1 MFCKFCGKELD
12 ENSSVCPGC
21 GQDNNPAKAAKA
33 PKKKLSPV
41 KLVISITAVVLLLAV
56 LVGVVYYGVTG
67 GFTPKANDL
76 FYKENYS
83 VDADQVAANHD
94 KIVATMGD
102 YSLTNGQLQVF
113 YWMQVYDFLSYYG
126 YYATYMGLDYTQPL
140 ETQIFDSETGKNW
153 QQYFLETA
161 LTSWRQYQAL
171 YTEAEKAGYQLDD
184 EQQQYIDTL
193 AASLEEMAISNS
205 FANAAAM
212 LQADMGPGITVDDY
226 VYYVKLYQTGNLYF
240 SSLVDEM
247 KATDEEIETYF
258 TENADSLASSYS
270 ITKESGKLYDVR
282 NILIKPE
289 GGTKDDSGNTVYSED
304 EWEACRQA
312 AQDIYDAWL
321 AGEMTEDTF
330 SALATDNS
338 KDSNASSGGLYSDL
352 DGSSMTEVDVRHIL
366 IMPEGGTKD
375 ENNNTTY
382 SDDEWEA
389 CRQAAQDIYD
399 AWLAGEM
406 TEDSFIAAAKEYSE
420 DGNKDDGGLYTNVY
434 VGQMVAEFED
444 WCFDE
449 SRQYGDHGLIKT
461 KFGYHIMFFVRSDNA
476 FDSWIADESRAA
488 GDTTMVLT
496 DDGYQI
502 LYFVDSEEGW
512 IRYSREGVLSDKAT
526 DALKSIVEPY
536 VLNTDYKKIAIG
548 AADLSA

>member
-321 AGEMTEDTF
+321 AGD
-330 SALATDNS
+330 
-338 KDSNASSGGLYSDL
+338 
-352 DGSSMTEVDVRHIL
+352 
-366 IMPEGGTKD
+366 
-375 ENNNTTY
+375 
-382 SDDEWEA
+382 
-389 CRQAAQDIYD
+389 
-399 AWLAGEM
+399 M

-526 DALKSIVEPY
+526 DALKSIVEPF